1 MLNINKEYNI
11 TLQKK
16 CKPLYDYIQFTSRI
30 NENKKTMS
38 IEDAVDEAVEWA
50 CEQNLLEGYIREQK
64 AEVKMDLLTEYD
76 EEASIRGWRRDGRQ
90 EKAVEA
96 AIIAVKEFNAT
107 PEVAAQKMDAPLELV
122 LEGLK
127 KKENS

>member
-1 MLNINKEYNI
+1 MTIEKAVNEAV
-11 TLQKK
+11 
-16 CKPLYDYIQFTSRI
+16 DWAI
-30 NENKKTMS
+30 NE
-38 IEDAVDEAVEWA
+38 
-50 CEQNLLEGYIREQK
+50 NLLEGYIKEQK
-64 AEVKMDLLTEYD
+64 AEVIMNLLTEYD

-96 AIIAVKEFNAT
+96 AIIAVKEFHAT

>member
-1 MLNINKEYNI
+1 MSQGFEISTAFHFFSDAFMQKDKSGRFEWTARVLNINKTFNLP
-11 TLQKK
+11 LQNK
-16 CKPLYDYIQFTSRI
+16 CKPLYAYIQFTSRI
-30 NENKKTMS
+30 NENKKKGMT
-38 IEDAVDEAVEWA
+38 I
-50 CEQNLLEGYIREQK
+50 
-64 AEVKMDLLTEYD
+64 
-76 EEASIRGWRRDGRQ
+76 

-127 KKENS
+127 KKEHS